1 MNYFITAIG
10 TDSGKTIV
18 SAIVTEAL
26 QADYW
31 KPIQAG
37 KEERDCEK
45 VDRLLTNDYSIVHE
59 EQFLLNTPASPHFAA
74 EVDGVEINVGDLILP
89 ETTNNLVIEGAGGV
103 LVPINNKGEFIIDI
117 ATKFDCEIILVAN
130 LYLGSIN
137 HTILTINELK
147 ARKAKVKGI
156 VFNGMRN
163 PSSEDYILNYSGYKC
178 LLKIDRHDTFNQEL
192 LRKYAIDLMYNFR
205 DE

>member
-59 EQFLLNTPASPHFAA
+59 EQFLLSTPASPHFAA
-74 EVDGVEINVGDLILP
+74 EVDGVEIKVEDLILP
-89 ETTNNLVIEGAGGV
+89 ETTNNLVIEGAGGIF
-103 LVPINNKGEFIIDI
+103 VPLNEN
-117 ATKFDCEIILVAN
+117 FD
-130 LYLGSIN
+130 SIQ
-137 HTILTINELK
+137 
-147 ARKAKVKGI
+147 G
-156 VFNGMRN
+156 
-163 PSSEDYILNYSGYKC
+163 
-178 LLKIDRHDTFNQEL
+178 DRMHVS
-192 LRKYAIDLMYNFR
+192 
-205 DE
+205 